1 MDCLQFG
8 DKGHV
13 LFKDERIRERMG
25 FASRVRAKEVVRN
38 LEKLRNNLAH
48 TQDIV
53 AENLETIVN
62 LARAM
67 DRVLDY
73 TV

>member
-1 MDCLQFG
+1 
-8 DKGHV
+8 
-13 LFKDERIRERMG
+13 MG
-25 FASRVRAKEVVRN
+25 FTSRMRAKEVVRR
-38 LEKLRNNLAH
+38 LERLRNNLAH

-53 AENLETIVN
+53 AENLETILN

-73 TV
+73 TA